1 MKMCQSCGMPIKK
14 DEVKGTEKDGSLS
27 EKYCN
32 LCYKDG
38 EFVGGDC
45 SLEQMQEKAY
55 EGMVKKGFPKFFARH
70 IVKKQIP
77 RLERWKK

>member
-14 DEVKGTEKDGSLS
+14 DELKGTEKDGSLS
-27 EKYCN
+27 EKYCS

-38 EFVGGDC
+38 QFVGRDC
-45 SLEQMQEKAY
+45 SLEQMQEMAY
-55 EGMVKKGFPKFFARH
+55 EGMVKKGLPKFFARH

-77 RLERWKK
+77 KLERWKK